1 MNGTDG
7 KRATSESDEIEIRV
21 YRPMS
26 EVSLSV
32 DQDDSTGEIVRLNC
46 EAFGGYPE
54 NYDFSYELNGNIINI
69 DDLFRGSLRLKLGD
83 ELICLA
89 TWSVGD
95 QKKSMQ
101 SDTFLSTYQK
111 KPLRNNNQVGG
122 GDFDLY
128 GGSNEFDDS
137 DENDT
142 DFPDRDDGNKTTKMI
157 MA

>member
-1 MNGTDG
+1 M
-7 KRATSESDEIEIRV
+7 K
-21 YRPMS
+21 
-26 EVSLSV
+26 EVTLNV
-32 DQDDSTGEIVRLNC
+32 DQDDSTGKIIRLNC

-54 NYDFSYELNGNIINI
+54 NYVFTYELNGEIINI
-69 DDLFRGSLRLKLGD
+69 DDLLKGSKNLNFGD

-95 QKKSMQ
+95 QEKSMQ

-128 GGSNEFDDS
+128 GDGHEINDS
-137 DENDT
+137 DEKDNDI
-142 DFPDRDDGNKTTKMI
+142 PDRDNGNKTTKMI
-157 MA
+157 IFGAVVIIIIA